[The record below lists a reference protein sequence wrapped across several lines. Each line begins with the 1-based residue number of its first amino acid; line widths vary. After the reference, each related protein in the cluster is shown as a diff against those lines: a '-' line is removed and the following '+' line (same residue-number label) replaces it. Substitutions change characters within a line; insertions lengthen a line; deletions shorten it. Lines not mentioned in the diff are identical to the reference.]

1 MKHVEEDQM
10 PTAPFWMTTF
20 GDTMTL
26 LLVFFVLI
34 VSMSQ
39 IKIERV
45 QEALTYFQGG
55 QGVLYQQSV
64 MKSTARPH
72 ETPYINN
79 RRQAERFE
87 QLNEY
92 LREQGLQD
100 RVQVNLRPDGI
111 HAVITESVM
120 FNTGEARLIEPART
134 VLELLAGVI
143 DEEMETVAVEGHT
156 DSRPIQTFR
165 YPTNWEL
172 SAARAASVVRFLHQH
187 EDVLEPDQYVALG
200 YGEFHPVATNA
211 TPEGRAQN
219 RRVEILLSWESWQNK
234 LNPTLENL
242 PAEKV
247 RQLPVEGDS

>member
-1 MKHVEEDQM
+1 MKPVEEDQQ

-20 GDTMTL
+20 GDMMTL

-39 IKIERV
+39 IEIERV

-55 QGVLYQQSV
+55 TGVLYQQSV
-64 MKSTARPH
+64 MKSTAKPDGTPH
-72 ETPYINN
+72 IN
-79 RRQAERFE
+79 RQQAERFE

-100 RVQVNLRPDGI
+100 QIRVNLRPDGI

-134 VLELLAGVI
+134 VLELLAGII
-143 DEEMETVAVEGHT
+143 DEEVETVAVEGHT
-156 DSRPIQTFR
+156 DSRPIQTYR

-172 SAARAASVVRFLHQH
+172 SAARAASVVRFLQQQEH
-187 EDVLEPDQYVALG
+187 VLEPDQYVALG

-242 PAEKV
+242 PETKV
-247 RQLPVEGDS
+247 KQLPVEGDS